1 MTIGP
6 ASNFSRSSMASPRAV
21 SIALVFDTDG
31 NMYGTTVEGGEE
43 QVSLQNILLRASP
56 AT

>member
-1 MTIGP
+1 
-6 ASNFSRSSMASPRAV
+6 MASPRAV